1 MPAPMTQTD
10 IRDHY
15 EIAWKQ
21 HADRARSLE
30 DLAYSSPVEDAV
42 IYPIYTRL
50 LADHAREPDAKRV
63 LDVGCGSGRWVGFF
77 LKHFRPTRLL
87 GVDYTQ
93 ASVDLL
99 QRWHLNQQSLA
110 GQTSLEFRQA
120 SITQKALDLGETFDL
135 INIANVLFH
144 IPEPDLFMAALHN
157 LRHHLAPDGCVITTE
172 YLPRTSMRTN
182 WMLVRSR
189 YDFEK
194 ACAEA
199 GFRIAAIRGSSFFSN
214 DPMGLDNPET
224 RAHFNA
230 VRQRAQ
236 TLMTHADPAVASA
249 ATELM
254 TDIERATLAFAKER
268 ISETD
273 LPSQKLVM
281 LVPG

>member
-1 MPAPMTQTD
+1 MPMTQVD

-15 EIAWKQ
+15 EVAWKDQ
-21 HADRARSLE
+21 ASRARTID

-42 IYPIYTRL
+42 IYPIYTQL
-50 LADHAREPDAKRV
+50 LADHAREPDSKRV
-63 LDVGCGSGRWVGFF
+63 LDVGSGSGRWIGFF
-77 LKHFRPTRLL
+77 LKHYRPSRLL
-87 GVDYTQ
+87 GIDYTQ

-99 QRWHLNQQSLA
+99 QRWRKDRPEAEIAASVD
-110 GQTSLEFRQA
+110 FRQA
-120 SITQKALDLGETFDL
+120 SITQPRLDLGETFDF

-144 IPEPDLFMAALHN
+144 IPEPDLFMNALHN
-157 LRHHLAPDGCVITTE
+157 LRNHLAADGCVITTE
-172 YLPRTSMRTN
+172 YLPRVTMRTN

-199 GFRIAAIRGSSFFSN
+199 GFRIAAIRASSFFSN
-214 DPMGLDNPET
+214 DPMGLDGPDT
-224 RAHFNA
+224 AGRQHFNA

-236 TLMTHADPAVASA
+236 TLMTHPDASVAKA

-254 TDIERATLAFAKER
+254 IDIERATLTFAKER
-268 ISETD
+268 VAELD